1 MSGDWRGNLSKTKLL
16 LVYSQHNAL
25 WSISF
30 VWCVWFCRKLLFQAT
45 QISTLLDAKKLRK
58 RTHLA
63 VLYTSCFLVLDLLL
77 CALFF
82 FKSFLACSGLSPF
95 AVDLVGPGAWQAP
108 FKDPKSSHD
117 QNSKSATGSSIPS
130 SVSWFKTWVIRSL
143 HLFRLEHIRMCV
155 IPRISMILE
164 IVLKEYVLGP
174 KNRAQLRS
182 SCRPRH
188 GSRTS
193 AGGGA
198 KWLGATIFA
207 FLLCHLIS
215 LV

>member
-1 MSGDWRGNLSKTKLL
+1 M
-16 LVYSQHNAL
+16 Q
-25 WSISF
+25 
-30 VWCVWFCRKLLFQAT
+30 
-45 QISTLLDAKKLRK
+45 KLRK
-58 RTHLA
+58 RTHHCGA
-63 VLYTSCFLVLDLLL
+63 LYELLLVLDLLL
-77 CALFF
+77 YALFF

-95 AVDLVGPGAWQAP
+95 AVDLVGPGAWQAR

-117 QNSKSATGSSIPS
+117 QKRPGSNIPS
-130 SVSWFKTWVIRSL
+130 SVSLFKTWVIRSL
-143 HLFRLEHIRMCV
+143 HLFKLEHIRKCV
-155 IPRISMILE
+155 IPRVSMILE

-182 SCRPRH
+182 SRRPRH

>member
-95 AVDLVGPGAWQAP
+95 AVDLVGPGAWQAR

-117 QNSKSATGSSIPS
+117 QKRHWKQHSLICQLVQNMGDPIPS
-130 SVSWFKTWVIRSL
+130 FV
-143 HLFRLEHIRMCV
+143 
-155 IPRISMILE
+155 
-164 IVLKEYVLGP
+164 
-174 KNRAQLRS
+174 
-182 SCRPRH
+182 
-188 GSRTS
+188 
-193 AGGGA
+193 
-198 KWLGATIFA
+198 
-207 FLLCHLIS
+207 
-215 LV
+215 